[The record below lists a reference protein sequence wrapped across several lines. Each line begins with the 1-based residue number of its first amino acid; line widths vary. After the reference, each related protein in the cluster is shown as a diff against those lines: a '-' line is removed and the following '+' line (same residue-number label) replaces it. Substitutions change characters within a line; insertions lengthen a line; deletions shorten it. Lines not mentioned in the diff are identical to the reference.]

1 MQTPNA
7 ALSPSY
13 TAATSCGG
21 IVSFG
26 GSARLKGPF
35 TRAISSRRYR
45 AGRDHLS
52 KQKKIDHFHYGL
64 FQGDIACLKSLV

>member
-7 ALSPSY
+7 ALSQSY

-45 AGRDHLS
+45 VGRDHLS
-52 KQKKIDHFHYGL
+52 RKKIFDIFYYGL